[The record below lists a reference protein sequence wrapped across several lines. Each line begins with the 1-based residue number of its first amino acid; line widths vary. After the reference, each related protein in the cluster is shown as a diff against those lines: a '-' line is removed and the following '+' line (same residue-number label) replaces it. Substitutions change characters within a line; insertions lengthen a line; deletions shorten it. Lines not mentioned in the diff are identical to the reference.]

1 MDKIR
6 LNKYLA
12 NSGVCSRR
20 EADKLI
26 EDGLVK
32 LNGDV
37 ITEMGVKIDPEKDI
51 VDLNDE
57 VKKINDEK
65 IYIVLNKPRGYT
77 TACKKTKTDPDIVL
91 DLIDIDNRVYPIG
104 RLDKDTEGLLILTND
119 GVLAFHLTHPSFDH
133 EKEYLVTVDK
143 HITNGA
149 IKKLE
154 EGVKL
159 DGEKT
164 KKTIIRK
171 KDSYSFYITLTEGKN
186 RQIRRICKKV
196 GYPVKELKRVRVGR
210 YLLGELGLGKWKYL
224 SKEELERLK
233 GL

>member
-26 EDGLVK
+26 EAGLVK
-32 LNGDV
+32 VNGIV
-37 ITEMGVKIDPEKDI
+37 ITEMGVKIDPEKDV

-57 VKKINDEK
+57 VKKISDEK
-65 IYIVLNKPRGYT
+65 SYIALNKPRGYT
-77 TACKKTKTDPDIVL
+77 TACKETKADPNIVL
-91 DLIDIDNRVYPIG
+91 DLIDIKDRVYPVG

-119 GVLAFHLTHPSFDH
+119 GLLAFHLTHPSFDH
-133 EKEYLVTVDK
+133 EKEYLVKVEGLM
-143 HITNGA
+143 TNGV

-154 EGVKL
+154 CGVKL

-164 KKTIIRK
+164 KKTIVRK
-171 KDSYSFYITLTEGKN
+171 EDSSSFYITLTEGKN

-196 GYPVKELKRVRVGR
+196 GCPVKTLKRVRVGS
-210 YLLGELGLGKWKYL
+210 YLIGDLGLGKWKYL
-224 SKEELERLK
+224 TKEEVDKLK